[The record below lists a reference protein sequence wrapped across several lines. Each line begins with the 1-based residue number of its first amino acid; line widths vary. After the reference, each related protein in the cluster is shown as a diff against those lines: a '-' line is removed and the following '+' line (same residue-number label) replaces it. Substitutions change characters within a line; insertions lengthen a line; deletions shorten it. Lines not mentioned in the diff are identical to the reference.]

1 MPKEQSI
8 FEAAAIFD
16 FEVIRTYAEDG
27 NSLNICNN
35 KGHSLLTCF
44 IDGYYTHGDAD
55 PEELALYDLH
65 DEFDYDFWDAYVFK
79 IQRTPLEARS
89 SGILEK
95 LEFVFTQGVNP
106 NLCVMVGGATETAL
120 MHAVCRHDYY
130 LCKYLL
136 EHGAD
141 PGVWLFPK
149 EDYEK
154 RDREYWL
161 MDELDIS
168 IMNGDKGEAAAVTL
182 QVAQL
187 LWEYGLRDWSGYCID
202 IDKNTG
208 VTGGHPMRVL
218 F

>member
-1 MPKEQSI
+1 MPKEQTL
-8 FEAAAIFD
+8 FEKANNYD
-16 FEVIRTYAEDG
+16 FSALRAYVEAG
-27 NSLNICNN
+27 NDLNICNDE
-35 KGHSLLTCF
+35 GHSLFACF
-44 IDGYYTHGDAD
+44 VDGYYAHEDED

-65 DEFDYDFWDAYVFK
+65 DECDYDFWDSYVFK

-89 SGILEK
+89 NGILEE
-95 LEFVFTQGVNP
+95 LDCLFAWGVDP
-106 NLCVMVGGATETAL
+106 NLCVLVDGMTETAL

-130 LCKYLL
+130 LTKYLL

-141 PGVWLFPK
+141 PGVWLFTK
-149 EDYEK
+149 EYYNT
-154 RDREYWL
+154 RDCEYWL

-168 IMNGDKGEAAAVTL
+168 ILNGDKGDAAAVTL
-182 QVAQL
+182 RIAQL

>member
-1 MPKEQSI
+1 MSKEQSI
-8 FEAAAIFD
+8 FEAATSNDFDAIRAYV
-16 FEVIRTYAEDG
+16 EKG
-27 NSLNICNN
+27 NNLNICNDR
-35 KGHSLLTCF
+35 GLSLLTCF
-44 IDGYYTHGDAD
+44 IDGYYAYEETD

-65 DEFDYDFWDAYVFK
+65 DEFDYDFWDSYVFK

-95 LEFVFTQGVNP
+95 LDYLFAWGVDP
-106 NLCVMVGGATETAL
+106 NLCVLVDGMTETAL

-130 LCKYLL
+130 LTKYLL

-141 PGVWLFPK
+141 PGVWLFAK
-149 EDYEK
+149 EHYET

-168 IMNGDKGEAAAVTL
+168 IMNGDKGDAAAVIL
-182 QVAQL
+182 RVAQL

-208 VTGGHPMRVL
+208 VTGGHSMRVL